1 MNNRLIIFLFCIM
14 GLCGIIN
21 AQIREIKGQV
31 LDNAGLPLI
40 MVNVI
45 EFGTTNGTVTDL
57 DGYYTIKVSDGAVLE
72 FSFIGYTSIKKTVS
86 AGVSEI
92 NG

>member
-31 LDNAGLPLI
+31 LDNGK
-40 MVNVI
+40 
-45 EFGTTNGTVTDL
+45 
-57 DGYYTIKVSDGAVLE
+57 Y
-72 FSFIGYTSIKKTVS
+72 S
-86 AGVSEI
+86 A
-92 NG
+92 NYRY